1 MTISDGVREPHG
13 SAGRLSETGTSGVRD
28 EDGIGDIGDA
38 RRETGARG
46 ETGVRAETAGRGD
59 SLGDT
64 SGRAETGGPGDGRVE
79 TGDADALKDA
89 AAGRSGIHGWLDG
102 VRSTRAGHLTLKIV
116 IGAIGA
122 VLVIGGLIMVPFPGP
137 GWLVVFA
144 GLAVL
149 ATEFHWAHRL
159 LEFGKRTL
167 SAWTAWL
174 GRRGWTVKILVV
186 LAAAVTATAIV
197 YYGLKLSFDLDLV
210 VEAQKLLTR

>member
-1 MTISDGVREPHG
+1 MAVSDGVCSPQDET
-13 SAGRLSETGTSGVRD
+13 GRPSETGAT
-28 EDGIGDIGDA
+28 DA
-38 RRETGARG
+38 PNEIVDRRSEARG
-46 ETGVRAETAGRGD
+46 GRSEVR
-59 SLGDT
+59 
-64 SGRAETGGPGDGRVE
+64 E
-79 TGDADALKDA
+79 TGDADVLKDEA
-89 AAGRSGIHGWLDG
+89 AERSGIHGWLDG
-102 VRSTRAGHLTLKIV
+102 IRSTRTGRLTLKIV
-116 IGAIGA
+116 IGTIGA

-174 GRRGWTVKILVV
+174 GRQGWSVKVLVV
-186 LAAAVTATAIV
+186 LVAAVTATAIV
-197 YYGLKLSFDLDLV
+197 YYGLKLSLNLDLI